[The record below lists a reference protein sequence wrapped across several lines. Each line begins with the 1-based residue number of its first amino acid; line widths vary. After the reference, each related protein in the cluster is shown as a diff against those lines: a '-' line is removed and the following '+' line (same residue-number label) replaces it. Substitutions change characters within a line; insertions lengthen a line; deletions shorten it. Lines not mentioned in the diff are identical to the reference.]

1 MKILGLPGRDE
12 ATVAWL
18 QSILEGL
25 YPPPADYAVQRYGCW
40 SGEADFDL
48 DLEVERASSAD
59 VGLAVAK
66 SMGTRVAIHAA
77 QRDTLL
83 AERYVLIGVP
93 LKAYQQGEL
102 ELLNALCE
110 RRPVLLIQQT
120 DDFLGGCQ
128 ELRRAVVDQDN
139 VNIVEVPG
147 SDHVYSDVATL
158 RSHILACYPG

>member
-1 MKILGLPGRDE
+1 M
-12 ATVAWL
+12 
-18 QSILEGL
+18 
-25 YPPPADYAVQRYGCW
+25 VQRYGCW
-40 SGEADFDL
+40 RGEADFDL
-48 DLEVERASSAD
+48 DQEVERAHGAD
-59 VGLAVAK
+59 VGLVVAK

-128 ELRRAVVDQDN
+128 ELRRVIAEQDN
-139 VNIVEVPG
+139 LNIVEVPG

>member
-1 MKILGLPGRDE
+1 MKTLGLPGRDE

-18 QSILEGL
+18 ESILEGL

-40 SGEADFDL
+40 QGQADFDL
-48 DLEVERASSAD
+48 DLEVAHASGDD
-59 VGLAVAK
+59 VGLVVAK

-93 LKAYQQGEL
+93 LKAYQPGEL
-102 ELLNALCE
+102 DLLNALCA

-120 DDFLGGCQ
+120 DDFLGACD
-128 ELRRAVVDQDN
+128 ELRRVVAEHDN
-139 VNIVEVPG
+139 VSFVEVPG
-147 SDHVYSDVATL
+147 SDHVYSDVADL
-158 RSHILACYPG
+158 RRHILAWQC